1 MRQSEAQLRRDRGGR
16 GVMEGQGRVLH
27 MLALHSPIAQKE
39 LSYLLGIRPQSLGEL
54 LGKLEESGQIA
65 RHPDPDDRR
74 AQVVEITARGRAA
87 DSDRP

>member
-1 MRQSEAQLRRDRGGR
+1 MLRCTHRSP
-16 GVMEGQGRVLH
+16 EGAVVP
-27 MLALHSPIAQKE
+27 A
-39 LSYLLGIRPQSLGEL
+39 GIRPQSLGEL

-87 DSDRP
+87 DSDRPAAPGDPFAVLDPDQQREFVTCSTR